1 MKRAVLLGA
10 LLLLV
15 GGYHLAVRGG
25 YLHGNASA
33 APDSGSLSPHPT
45 VSLTAPD
52 SGDIERAYEAHRSGV
67 QVHGSG
73 TVAKVLKDDEEGSR
87 HQRFILHMDSGQSV
101 LFAHNIDLAARV
113 PDLHAGARV
122 EFEGE
127 YEWNEKGGVVHW
139 THRDPSGRHS
149 AGWLK
154 VAGAV
159 YR

>member
-1 MKRAVLLGA
+1 MKRAILLGA
-10 LLLLV
+10 VLLLA
-15 GGYHLAVRGG
+15 GGYHLAVRNGFI
-25 YLHGNASA
+25 HSSASA
-33 APDSGSLSPHPT
+33 APDSSSLSPLPT
-45 VSLTAPD
+45 VSLAASD
-52 SGDIERAYEAHRSGV
+52 SGDIARAYAAHRSGV

-73 TVAKVLKDDEEGSR
+73 IVAKVLKDDEEGSR

-101 LFAHNIDLAARV
+101 LFAHNIDLASRV
-113 PDLHAGARV
+113 PDLYAGERV

-139 THRDPSGRHS
+139 THRDPSGRHP

-154 VAGAV
+154 VAGSV

>member
-1 MKRAVLLGA
+1 M
-10 LLLLV
+10 
-15 GGYHLAVRGG
+15 
-25 YLHGNASA
+25 
-33 APDSGSLSPHPT
+33 
-45 VSLTAPD
+45 
-52 SGDIERAYEAHRSGV
+52 

-73 TVAKVLKDDEEGSR
+73 IVAKVLKDDEEGSR

-101 LFAHNIDLAARV
+101 LFAHNIDLASRV
-113 PDLHAGARV
+113 PDLYAGERV

-139 THRDPSGRHS
+139 THRDPSGRHP

>member
-1 MKRAVLLGA
+1 MKRAIVLGA

-25 YLHGNASA
+25 YFHGSAST
-33 APDSGSLSPHPT
+33 PSDSGALSPHPT
-45 VSLTAPD
+45 VSLAAPD
-52 SGDIERAYEAHRSGV
+52 SGDITRAYEAHRSGV

-73 TVAKVLKDDEEGSR
+73 IVAKVLKDDEEGSR
-87 HQRFILHMDSGQSV
+87 HERFILHMDSGQSV
-101 LFAHNIDLAARV
+101 LFAHNIDLASRV
-113 PDLHAGARV
+113 PDLYAGARV

-139 THRDPSGRHS
+139 THRDPSGRHP

-154 VAGAV
+154 VAGTV

>member
-1 MKRAVLLGA
+1 MKHAIVLGA

-25 YLHGNASA
+25 YFHGSEST
-33 APDSGSLSPHPT
+33 PSDSGALSPHPT
-45 VSLTAPD
+45 VSLAAPD
-52 SGDIERAYEAHRSGV
+52 SGDIARAYAAHRSGV

-73 TVAKVLKDDEEGSR
+73 IVAKVLKDDEKGSR

-113 PDLHAGARV
+113 PDLYVGARV

-139 THRDPSGRHS
+139 THRDPGGRHA
-149 AGWLK
+149 AGYIEWQ
-154 VAGAV
+154 GRR
-159 YR
+159 YQ

>member
-1 MKRAVLLGA
+1 MKRAILLGA
-10 LLLLV
+10 VLLLA
-15 GGYHLAVRGG
+15 GGYHLAVRNG
-25 YLHGNASA
+25 YFHGSAST
-33 APDSGSLSPHPT
+33 APDSGSLSPLPT
-45 VSLTAPD
+45 VSLAASD
-52 SGDIERAYEAHRSGV
+52 SGDIARAYAAHRSGV

-73 TVAKVLKDDEEGSR
+73 IVAKVLKDDEEGSR

-101 LFAHNIDLAARV
+101 LFAHNIDLASRV
-113 PDLHAGARV
+113 PDLYAGERV

-139 THRDPSGRHS
+139 THRDPSGRHP

>member
-1 MKRAVLLGA
+1 MKRAILLGA
-10 LLLLV
+10 LLLLA
-15 GGYHLAVRGG
+15 GGYHLAVRNG
-25 YLHGNASA
+25 YVHGSASTA
-33 APDSGSLSPHPT
+33 SDSGALSALPT
-45 VSLTAPD
+45 VSLAASD
-52 SGDIERAYEAHRSGV
+52 SGDIARAYAAHRSGV
-67 QVHGSG
+67 QVHGTG
-73 TVAKVLKDDEEGSR
+73 IVAKVLKDDEEGSR

-101 LFAHNIDLAARV
+101 LFAHNIDLASRV
-113 PDLHAGARV
+113 PDLYAGERV

-139 THRDPSGRHS
+139 THRDPSGRHP

>member
-1 MKRAVLLGA
+1 MKRAIVLGA

-25 YLHGNASA
+25 YFHGNA
-33 APDSGSLSPHPT
+33 PTTTYSGALSPHPT
-45 VSLTAPD
+45 VSLAAPD
-52 SGDIERAYEAHRSGV
+52 SGDIARAYEAQRSGV

-73 TVAKVLKDDEEGSR
+73 IVAKVLKDDEEGSR

-101 LFAHNIDLAARV
+101 LFAHNIDLASRV
-113 PDLHAGARV
+113 PDLYAGERV
-122 EFEGE
+122 EFEGV
-127 YEWNEKGGVVHW
+127 YEWSEKGGVVHW
-139 THRDPSGRHS
+139 THRDPSGRHP